1 MNEIMFVNSKDR
13 SWWEKDSLVKSYDLI
28 IIGAGI
34 TGLSTAMFFKRNHP
48 KKEVL
53 ILERG
58 FYPTGAT
65 SRNAG
70 FACFGTAGE
79 LLDDLQNESETE
91 VRQRLHQRFNGLS
104 MLKNE
109 LGAEAIGYQMTGG
122 YELFDQSEEEYFQD
136 CLSKLP
142 TFNTWV
148 QEASGEGDTFQKS
161 SINGFDAIFNPL
173 EGYLHSGKLIKTL
186 AEKVLKSGVDI
197 RYNTSVEKV
206 KAHQVELS
214 GGFTLE
220 TKQVLV
226 ATNGF
231 ASQLVEDSKVKPAR
245 GYVFV
250 TNELEKMPWEGT
262 FHYNKGYV
270 YFRNLGKRL
279 LIGGARDVDKNKETS
294 FKQEVNPKIKQWLI
308 EFVYQR
314 LEIDTNWKIDTEW
327 TGTMGF
333 GATKSPD
340 LRRTESGVY
349 LSAGLGGMGVAIGM
363 DVAKRAVKLLES
375 EF

>member
-1 MNEIMFVNSKDR
+1 MFLNTKDR

-34 TGLSTAMFFKRNHP
+34 TGLSTAMFFKRDNP
-48 KKEVL
+48 QKQVL
-53 ILERG
+53 VLERG

-79 LLDDLQNESETE
+79 LLDDLQNESESE

-104 MLKNE
+104 LLKNE

-142 TFNTWV
+142 MFNTWV
-148 QEASGEGDTFQKS
+148 QEASGEGDTFKKS

-173 EGYLHSGKLIKTL
+173 EGYLHSGKLMKTL

-197 RYNTSVEKV
+197 RYNTPVEKV
-206 KAHQVELS
+206 KARQVELS
-214 GGFTLE
+214 GGITLE

-231 ASQLVEDSKVKPAR
+231 ASQLVEDSQVKPAR

-314 LEIDTNWKIDTEW
+314 LDIDTNWKIDTEW

-340 LRRTESGVY
+340 LRRTDAGLY
-349 LSAGLGGMGVAIGM
+349 LAAGLGGMGVAIGM
-363 DVAKRAVKLLES
+363 DVAKRAVELLES
-375 EF
+375 E